1 MPAKRIHEH
10 PRLSRL
16 ALCGSGRPA
25 VASAREFKIEPMEA
39 AVAQI
44 HPEVAQLRPG
54 QRFEGR
60 YACLSKERL
69 TARNGS
75 TYLALRLRDR
85 TGAIAARAFRDADRL
100 GLRFE
105 AGDAVAVRGRTERYR
120 GELAVEV
127 DDIRRLEPGDF
138 DPAEFL
144 PAAYRSAEE
153 LEGFLEHLAREVHDA
168 ALRRVVEAVVF
179 TGPEAQ
185 AFRRAPCTRSGH
197 HAYLGGLLE
206 HTVSVATLV
215 LETCALHPRLDSDLL
230 MAAAIVHD
238 VGRSRE
244 FTLGADFGVSDEG
257 RMLGHL
263 AIGAEIVG
271 SAGGGLAPER
281 RLALLNCVLSH
292 HGPEAAGQRGGPR
305 GGFASPEALA
315 LYRLNAL
322 DASIKGALEGPAQ
335 R

>member
-1 MPAKRIHEH
+1 
-10 PRLSRL
+10 
-16 ALCGSGRPA
+16 
-25 VASAREFKIEPMEA
+25 VEA
-39 AVAQI
+39 AVSQLDQI
-44 HPEVAQLRPG
+44 RPEVADLRPG

-60 YACLSKERL
+60 FACLAKERQ

-75 TYLALRLRDR
+75 SYLSLRLRDR
-85 TGAIAARAFRDADRL
+85 TGTVPARAFRDADRI

-105 AGDAVAVRGRTERYR
+105 AGDAISVRGKVERFR
-120 GELAVEV
+120 GELVVEV
-127 DDIRRLEPGDF
+127 DDARRIEPGDF

-153 LEGFLEHLAREVHDA
+153 LEGFLEHLSREIHDTE
-168 ALRRVVEAVVF
+168 LRAVVEAVVF
-179 TGPEAQ
+179 TGPLAAE
-185 AFRRAPCTRSGH
+185 FRRAPATRRSH

-206 HTVSVATLV
+206 HTVAVATLV

-238 VGRSRE
+238 AGRARE
-244 FTLGADFGVSDEG
+244 FTYGAEFGLSDEG

-263 AIGAEIVG
+263 AIGAEVVG
-271 SAGGGLAPER
+271 AAAGSLPADR

-292 HGPEAAGQRGGPR
+292 HGPDTGPGRAQAARGGGDQR
-305 GGFASPEALA
+305 FASAEALA

-322 DASIKGALEGPAQ
+322 DASIKGALEHGPLA
-335 R
+335 